1 MTADTVRTFSE
12 RWIIN
17 AGIRSRT
24 TGMSNIKQSLTPNTE
39 QCETN
44 LTKHAKNPKPIWREI
59 KQVEFCVENYFGNIL
74 KIRHTP
80 FSVVFILGNAV

>member
-1 MTADTVRTFSE
+1 MQE
-12 RWIIN
+12 L
-17 AGIRSRT
+17 SRT

-59 KQVEFCVENYFGNIL
+59 KQVEFCVKNYFGNIL
-74 KIRHTP
+74 KLH
-80 FSVVFILGNAV
+80 FQLFLFWVMQCILCCIIV